1 MLQGKRLPWISVSR
15 AREDRW
21 SFPVENGQL
30 DHLITGVQEGT
41 EQKVPE
47 GKKCAWLDGKEFGES
62 LSWHAGHLAQ

>member
-1 MLQGKRLPWISVSR
+1 M
-15 AREDRW
+15 
-21 SFPVENGQL
+21 ENGQL